1 MKKSLIALVLGLVG
15 TSVQAVPD
23 QGSATVN
30 QQAVAR
36 CELPNGVKMVLGHSA
51 LTKGRE
57 NPEAVPMDFVTSA
70 NVVSVRGAIIPF
82 GIYKVDTVHDS
93 NKWTLCL
100 GSA

>member
-1 MKKSLIALVLGLVG
+1 
-15 TSVQAVPD
+15 
-23 QGSATVN
+23 
-30 QQAVAR
+30 
-36 CELPNGVKMVLGHSA
+36 
-51 LTKGRE
+51 
-57 NPEAVPMDFVTSA
+57 MDFVTSA